1 MQTKCNLNIKDNI
14 RVLSTKSNQLVAA
27 AIGHLSQ
34 VVVVNKQPATT
45 TSITYAKDNMSK
57 IIS

>member
-34 VVVVNKQPATT
+34 VVVVSSLQQPHQ
-45 TSITYAKDNMSK
+45 
-57 IIS
+57 